1 MKLKKEDIG
10 NVLQIQLD
18 ASTFALGRIIG
29 GGFIE
34 FYDKR
39 LTAEITGDIANVT
52 DLGKVLFTLSVHK
65 SWTKNEKWKVVG
77 NNVAD
82 IPQAPPQFMQNMMNP
97 LDIKIVDSAGGVA
110 PATKAEI
117 IDKKLERLAV
127 WEDNHI
133 EDRLRD
139 YFANKTN
146 AWVEHLKVK

>member
-10 NVLQIQLD
+10 NILQIQLD
-18 ASTFALGRIIG
+18 ATTFALGRIIG

-39 LTAEITGDIANVT
+39 LTAEITGDISDV
-52 DLGKVLFTLSVHK
+52 GKVLFTLSVHK

-82 IPQAPPQFMQNMMNP
+82 IPQAPLQFMQNMMNP
-97 LDIKIVDSAGGVA
+97 LDIKIVDPAGGVT

-117 IDKKLERLAV
+117 MDKKLERVAV

-139 YFANKTN
+139 YFTHKTN